1 MKKSIKRIGALLIVA
16 TMTISSFAGC
26 GKSPAVKTDTT
37 KTDGTAASVTEG
49 VTEGAT
55 SNTSDNGLNE
65 LGTFPLCNEQQ
76 TFSIMIPQVG
86 TEDVT
91 TSYVNDAYQE
101 KTNVKIKWI
110 VVPKDS
116 WAEKLSILMASGDLP
131 DVIAGMD
138 TFNMS
143 ATDELLYANQ
153 GYIKPI
159 SDLMENNSIYFKQ
172 VLNDDPEIR
181 NLISQDDGKIYSL
194 PGIAI
199 CYHCNY
205 SQKMY
210 INSTWLK
217 NLNLSMPTTIDEY
230 YNVLKAFKEQD
241 ANGNGDP
248 NDEVPL
254 IANSDGWHT
263 QLDGFL
269 MCPFTYCDADSHL
282 AVDANN
288 KIFYSATTNEY
299 RDGLRFL
306 NKLYNEGLL
315 SPESFTN
322 DQATNSKINVS
333 NGDYAT
339 FGSYP
344 TAYQI
349 YSGDTKIWK
358 QYDIL
363 PPLKGANGTAT
374 TPNYELSRN
383 VIRGNMVITS
393 AAKNPELIMRWVD
406 YFYSNEGT
414 MFRTG
419 REGTEWRKAEA
430 GEVGFN
436 GEPADYALLKTP
448 EDDKYYNNVDFTQ
461 SIPVN
466 YSQKYREGAAA
477 AEDFRDDSIA
487 NGTEIQLFRGT
498 AAYEAVADHVSLPK
512 LSVSEEQA
520 NDYSRIET
528 EIKDYQNE
536 AIVQF
541 ITGTMDLDKD
551 WDSYVAQLDNI
562 GLQDYLSMSNDA
574 YQKYLSR

>member
-1 MKKSIKRIGALLIVA
+1 MKKSMKRIGALLLVA
-16 TMTISSFAGC
+16 MMVGSTFAGC
-26 GKSPAVKTDTT
+26 SKTPSENPDTNTT
-37 KTDGTAASVTEG
+37 KTDETQ
-49 VTEGAT
+49 T
-55 SNTSDNGLNE
+55 SNTDSNSDSGDNGLNE
-65 LGTFPLCNEQQ
+65 LGTFPLCDEQQ

-101 KTNVKIKWI
+101 LTNVKIEWI

-143 ATDELLYANQ
+143 ATDELIYANQ
-153 GYIKPI
+153 GYLVPI
-159 SDLMENNSIYFKQ
+159 SDLLEENSIYFNQ
-172 VLNDDPEIR
+172 VLDEDPEIR
-181 NLISQDDGKIYSL
+181 NLIAQNDGKIYSL

-210 INSTWLK
+210 INSTWLN
-217 NLNLSMPTTIDEY
+217 NLGLDMPTTTDEY

-269 MCPFTYCDADSHL
+269 MCPFTYNDADNHL
-282 AVDANN
+282 AVDDNN
-288 KIFYSATTNEY
+288 KLFYTATTDDY
-299 RDGLRFL
+299 REGLRFL

-322 DQATNSKINVS
+322 DQATNGKINVS
-333 NGDYAT
+333 NGDFAA

-349 YSGDTKIWK
+349 YSGDTMLWK

-363 PPLKGANGTAT
+363 PPLKGPEGTAT

-393 AAKNPELIMRWVD
+393 AAENPELIMRWVD
-406 YFYSNEGT
+406 YFYSLEGT

-419 REGTEWRKAEA
+419 REGIEWRKAEA

-436 GEPADYALLKTP
+436 GEQADYVLLKTP
-448 EDDKYYNNVDFTQ
+448 EDDKYYNNIDFTQ

-466 YSQKYREGAAA
+466 YSQRYREGAVA

-498 AAYEAVADHVSLPK
+498 AAYEAVATEKSLPK
-512 LSVSEEQA
+512 LAVSEEQA

-528 EIKDYQNE
+528 EIRDFQNE

-551 WDSYVAQLDNI
+551 WESYVSKLDDI
-562 GLQDYLSMSNDA
+562 GLQEYLSISNEA
-574 YQKYLSR
+574 YAKYLAR